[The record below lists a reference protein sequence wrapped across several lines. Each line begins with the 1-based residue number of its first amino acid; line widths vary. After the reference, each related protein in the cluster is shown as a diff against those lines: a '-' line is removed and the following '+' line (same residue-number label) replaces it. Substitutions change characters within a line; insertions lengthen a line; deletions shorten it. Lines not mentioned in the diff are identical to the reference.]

1 MNQTSDVV
9 IIGGGVTGCAAAYYL
24 SERGVSCTIVESTD
38 IASHA
43 SGYAA
48 GGLNPLE
55 GYEIPG
61 LLSEF
66 AMKAYLMHL
75 ELWDKLQSATG
86 IDYHG
91 RVLDLIKISYDDVG
105 LVALKEN
112 KSIFQRAR
120 VHGFEADLL
129 SAADVLRLEP
139 KVSQNV
145 VGGLHIH
152 GNAGVESYQ
161 FTRALYQ
168 AAMQNGSK
176 TIIGSVDGF
185 VVDGDKVTGVNI
197 NGDVLAC
204 NTLVVA
210 TGPWTRATADHIG
223 LVLPVSPLKG
233 EILRLRLKDGVIN
246 YDLADGDGS
255 IYAKPD
261 GLAWVGST
269 EEWQGFDLEVSDEA
283 RRKLWS
289 SASKIVPELS
299 EADVVLQTACLRP
312 VTPDWLPILGLATGW
327 RNVFLNTGAGK
338 KGILFGPAMGQATA
352 DLIVNGK
359 SNIDISMFLMDRFQ
373 A

>member
-1 MNQTSDVV
+1 MNQTTDVA

-24 SERGVSCTIVESTD
+24 SELGASCTIVESTD
-38 IASHA
+38 IASYA

-75 ELWDKLQSATG
+75 DLWDRLQSATG
-86 IDYHG
+86 INYHG
-91 RVLDLIKISYDDVG
+91 RVLDLIKVCYDDTG
-105 LVALKEN
+105 FVALEKN
-112 KSIFQRAR
+112 KDIFQRASD
-120 VHGFEADLL
+120 HGFEADLL
-129 SAADVLRLEP
+129 STADVLRLEP
-139 KVSQNV
+139 KVSETV

-152 GNAGVESYQ
+152 GNAGVDSYQ

-168 AAMQNGSK
+168 AATQNGSK
-176 TIIGSVDGF
+176 TIIGNVDGF
-185 VVDGDKVTGVNI
+185 VVDGDQVTGINI
-197 NGDVLAC
+197 NGDVLTC
-204 NTLVVA
+204 NTVVVA
-210 TGPWTRATADHIG
+210 TGPWTRATADYIG
-223 LVLPVSPLKG
+223 LVVPVNPLKG
-233 EILRLRLKDGVIN
+233 EILRLRLKHGVIN
-246 YDLADGDGS
+246 YDLTDGDGS

-269 EEWQGFDLEVSDEA
+269 EEWQGFDLEVSDDA
-283 RRKLWS
+283 RHKLWS